1 MALKARRNILLDHR
15 INRAKTYPYTIP
27 GSSYIFRE
35 GHSLKFLGPLN
46 LADLKGRRP
55 VLAVG
60 SNQSPNQLAR
70 KFAARDWG
78 PIPVIRAKVKG
89 YDSVYS
95 PHITSYGSIPA
106 TLQEVSGVTAS
117 LFVTWLNNDQMM
129 RMHETEIAGSNYTFG
144 ILVDLDAEME
154 VGPPIKETYVYI
166 SNHGHLCDGGHPIPL
181 SEINALKRMQTGRSQ
196 LEIQQFVRDFLEP
209 RMEINEFIGT
219 SIHFREIRRRRS
231 IRLKALA
238 QSIQLKS
245 FDQIPI

>member
-1 MALKARRNILLDHR
+1 MLDHR

-35 GHSLKFLGPLN
+35 GHPLKFLDALN
-46 LADLKGRRP
+46 LADLKDRKP

-78 PIPVIRAKVKG
+78 PIPVIRAKVHG

-106 TLQEVSGVTAS
+106 TLQEVIGVTAS

-129 RMHETEIAGSNYTFG
+129 RMHETEIADSNYTFG
-144 ILVDLDAEME
+144 ILVDLNAEIE
-154 VGPPIKETYVYI
+154 VGPPIKEAYVYI
-166 SNHGHLCDGGHPIPL
+166 SNHGHLCDAGQPMPL
-181 SEINALKRMQTGRSQ
+181 LEINALKRRQTGRSQ

-209 RMEINEFIGT
+209 GIEIDEFIRT
-219 SIHFREIRRRRS
+219 SINSREIRRRRL
-231 IRLKALA
+231 IRLKTLA

-245 FDQIPI
+245 FYKTSI